1 MTGESG
7 LNLSES
13 FKIAL
18 KCIRANWMRSLL
30 TMLGIII
37 GISSVIM
44 IVGAGT
50 GAKDYIVSMIEEM
63 GSNAVMISTDTTTA
77 RDSDYITLDD
87 VDAIKQKVNN
97 VEGCSPIMLGFG
109 NATIGDQKTA
119 TCMMVGVSAD
129 ISYAMTT
136 DCAYGR
142 YFNDEEYEAS
152 RPVAVIDS
160 MSAQAA
166 FGYEDVVG
174 QYVNVSS
181 SGASMNVRIVG
192 VASLE
197 AIMGNMGGGESS
209 NAMMENMS
217 SMFGGADSDALTI
230 ALFVPCTT
238 LTQITGSDTRL
249 SSIYVTATDGA
260 DYDAVGNATL
270 NFLKARHDNADRN
283 VYMVQNMATYIDLVD
298 TIVSILTTF
307 VACVGAI
314 SLVVGGIGVMNIMLV
329 SVTERTREIG
339 IRKSLGAKTRTIT
352 MQFLTESVILCLIG
366 GILGVVFGVAG
377 AYAVCSIINIQPTIT
392 IGVILLALLFSC
404 GVGLFFG
411 IYPAKKAA
419 QLSPIEA
426 LRRE

>member
-7 LNLSES
+7 VNLSES

-44 IVGAGT
+44 IIGAGT
-50 GAKDYIVSMIEEM
+50 GAKDYIVSMIEDM
-63 GSNAVMISTDTTTA
+63 GSNAIMISTDTTTA
-77 RDSDYITLDD
+77 QESDYITLDD
-87 VDAIKQKVNN
+87 VDAIKSKVNN
-97 VEGCSPIMLGFG
+97 VDGCSPIMLGFG
-109 NATIGDQKTA
+109 NATINDQKSA
-119 TCMMVGVSAD
+119 TCMMAGVSAD
-129 ISYAMTT
+129 IRYAMTS

-142 YFNDEEYEAS
+142 YFNDEEYDAS

-160 MSAQAA
+160 MSAQNA

-174 QYVNVSS
+174 EYINISS

-197 AIMGNMGGGESS
+197 SMMGNMGGDS
-209 NAMMENMS
+209 NEMMANMS
-217 SMFGGADSDALTI
+217 SMFGGADSDTVMVS
-230 ALFVPCTT
+230 LFVSCTT
-238 LTQITGSDTRL
+238 LTEITGSGTNL
-249 SSIYVTATDGA
+249 SSIYVMASEGT

-270 NFLKARHDNADRN
+270 NFLKARHGNADRN
-283 VYMVQNMATYIDLVD
+283 VYMVQNMATYIDLID

-307 VACVGAI
+307 VACVAAI

-339 IRKSLGAKTRTIT
+339 IRKSLGAKTSVIT
-352 MQFLTESVILCLIG
+352 MQFLTESIILCLIG
-366 GILGVVFGVAG
+366 GALGVLIGVAG
-377 AYAVCSIINIQPTIT
+377 AYAVCSVINIQPTLT
-392 IGVILLALLFSC
+392 VGAILLALLFSC

-411 IYPAKKAA
+411 IYPARKAA